1 MSGTGAIAAQLDA
14 VRDYLKR
21 MEAVIVAV
29 AKMLLGFESLIS
41 IKGTGGSLGYYN
53 PDHSQQH

>member
-41 IKGTGGSLGYYN
+41 IKGTGGVSRLL
-53 PDHSQQH
+53 